1 MKEKRPSL
9 FAASKAVALRWD
21 GQGAPQ
27 ITATGSG
34 TTAEQILQIAEAHDI
49 PLQSDPALVEALAQI
64 PIGDEIP
71 KELYIAVAEV
81 LAFIFMLEGIDP
93 RQPDLRPPSQDA

>member
-21 GQGAPQ
+21 GKGAPQ

-64 PIGDEIP
+64 RSLSGSPRFWRGSTERGIGKAPE
-71 KELYIAVAEV
+71 
-81 LAFIFMLEGIDP
+81 
-93 RQPDLRPPSQDA
+93 